1 MRGKMDCYGLTD
13 VGRVRAVNEDQF
25 LIADLGKSMLIHQT
39 SLSHEDHTRLFGG
52 SQGKLLL
59 VADGMGGHA
68 EGKRASTI
76 AVQTLA
82 HYVLNTM
89 SWFYRLQEGHEAD
102 LQEELQA
109 ALEECQKSIE
119 VAASA
124 SAERRGMGTTLT
136 MAYVLWPRLYVVHAG
151 DSRCYLLRDA
161 RLERV
166 TTDHTMAQQLVDRGA
181 LPAEEAQGSRWSHV
195 LWNCLGGGTHELS
208 VEVHKATLHL
218 GDTLLLCTDGLTTR
232 VRDEHILEL
241 LAQGRGAEETCRQL
255 VDTANGLGG
264 PDNITVVVARFR
276 DARQPLAQAQEA
288 AREEGTGQAAR
299 GAGTH
304 PEAEVVPAEPGARE
318 PLLPA

>member
-181 LPAEEAQGSRWSHV
+181 LPAEEAQGS
-195 LWNCLGGGTHELS
+195 C
-208 VEVHKATLHL
+208 
-218 GDTLLLCTDGLTTR
+218 
-232 VRDEHILEL
+232 
-241 LAQGRGAEETCRQL
+241 
-255 VDTANGLGG
+255 
-264 PDNITVVVARFR
+264 
-276 DARQPLAQAQEA
+276 
-288 AREEGTGQAAR
+288 
-299 GAGTH
+299 
-304 PEAEVVPAEPGARE
+304 
-318 PLLPA
+318 